1 MFEISYDTWYKVCDM
16 YLSKRSANL
25 YSYLQWFPYS
35 KLEKSEIYY
44 IKSEDFFN
52 KYINHGHCVLFSS
65 VMFRTENYLQKSDGS
80 FRNATLISPLLYL
93 ILQCIGKTIA
103 DKYQSKRPPEIEVF
117 YGGNYQNMD
126 CHYKRPYYEFFASIN
141 REITNYDY
149 FIKTDVRN
157 FYDNIKLNTLMA
169 EIDENVNINET
180 IISPSLL
187 HLYKNILSYCGS
199 GKFPLVE
206 NSVASSYLSTI
217 IYLEPIDREL
227 YKYLSA
233 SHYPEITKIKMLRY
247 VDDLYILIKSDSSLQ
262 ELSKVTLEIFNK
274 YASILKKYGL
284 SLNTLK
290 CCLKNSN
297 EILDELRNSFYDE
310 PVLQEKY
317 TVPEIFP
324 NGIVDF
330 LERLNQR
337 LEVEGSISV
346 KTYNEIIV
354 EVYSTTEIEFQPQEI
369 LNYFVY
375 DNPESARRIEAV
387 TLLLHM
393 IKRDICFIHLDPK
406 RLTILIMQTN
416 SEEAIKNLL
425 TELFNRDR
433 TNRWNSYDTTI
444 AINYLIKRNVKHQ
457 DLLDVIKQRVPEL
470 TIYNTKFC
478 TKSFISHLSGDTI
491 ISSICNYINTDDTAN
506 YLYLMYVIEKENK
519 NWMEAYA
526 YFITFFERVTA
537 NVDCRL
543 KDKPVDFKKY
553 FARDQLIK
561 TFKEIP
567 DSKGILEKAILLRN
581 QNPLAHASSELLED
595 NSSSHKLDK
604 SIAELMGLLISFIK
618 LKQKNPIKE
627 G

>member
-1 MFEISYDTWYKVCDM
+1 MFDITYDTWDKICDM
-16 YLSKRSANL
+16 YLSKRSANI

-35 KLEKSEIYY
+35 KLDKSDIHY
-44 IKSEDFFN
+44 IRSEEFYN
-52 KYINHGHCVLFSS
+52 KYIEHGHCVLFSS

-103 DKYQSKRPPEIEVF
+103 DKYRPKRPPEIEVF
-117 YGGNYQNMD
+117 YGGNYQNLE

-217 IYLEPIDREL
+217 IYLEPIDREF
-227 YKYLSA
+227 YEYLSA
-233 SHYPEITKIKMLRY
+233 GHYSEITKIKMVRY

-262 ELSKVTLEIFNK
+262 ELNKVTLEIFNK

-310 PVLQEKY
+310 QVVQKKY

-330 LERLNQR
+330 LEKLNQT
-337 LEVEGSISV
+337 LESEGSISV
-346 KTYNEIIV
+346 KKYNEIIF
-354 EVYSTTEIEFQPQEI
+354 EVYSTNEIEFQPQEI

-375 DNPESARRIEAV
+375 DKPDSAKRIEAIN
-387 TLLLHM
+387 LLLIM
-393 IKRDICFIHLDPK
+393 IKRDSSFIHLDPK
-406 RLTILIMQTN
+406 RLTILIMQTH
-416 SEEAIKNLL
+416 SETAIKNLL

-433 TNRWNSYDTTI
+433 TNKWNSYDTTV

-457 DLLDVIKQRVPEL
+457 DLLDVIEQRLPEVAY
-470 TIYNTKFC
+470 YNTKYC
-478 TKSFISHLSGDTI
+478 TKSFISHLSEDKI
-491 ISSICNYINTDDTAN
+491 KSSICKYIDTDDTAN

-519 NWMEAYA
+519 NWIEAYA
-526 YFITFFERVTA
+526 YFINFFERVTA

-553 FARDQLIK
+553 FAKDQLIK

-595 NSSSHKLDK
+595 NSSSQKLDN
-604 SIAELMGLLISFIK
+604 SITDLKKLLISFFQYNNLI
-618 LKQKNPIKE
+618 
-627 G
+627 

>member
-1 MFEISYDTWYKVCDM
+1 MFEISYDTWHKVCDM

-25 YSYLQWFPYS
+25 HSYLQWFPYS
-35 KLEKSEIYY
+35 KLEKDDIHYTRSEEFY
-44 IKSEDFFN
+44 N
-52 KYINHGHCVLFSS
+52 KYIKHGHCVLFSS

-103 DKYQSKRPPEIEVF
+103 DKYQSKRPTDIEVF

-126 CHYKRPYYEFFASIN
+126 GHYKIPYYDFFASIN
-141 REITNYDY
+141 REINNYDY

-169 EIDENVNINET
+169 EIDGNVNFNET

-187 HLYKNILSYCGS
+187 HLYKNIFSYCGS
-199 GKFPLVE
+199 GKYPLVE

-217 IYLEPIDREL
+217 IYLEPIDCEL
-227 YKYLSA
+227 YEYLSEG
-233 SHYPEITKIKMLRY
+233 HYPEITKIKMVRY

-262 ELSKVTLEIFNK
+262 ELNKVTLEIFNK

-310 PVLQEKY
+310 QVLQKKY

-330 LERLNQR
+330 LERLNQTI
-337 LEVEGSISV
+337 ESEGSISV
-346 KTYNEIIV
+346 KRYNEIIF

-375 DNPESARRIEAV
+375 DNPESARRIEAIN
-387 TLLLHM
+387 LLLIM
-393 IKRDICFIHLDPK
+393 IKRDSSFIHLDPK
-406 RLTILIMQTN
+406 RLTILIMQTH
-416 SEEAIKNLL
+416 SETAIKNLL

-433 TNRWNSYDTTI
+433 TNKWNSYDTTI
-444 AINYLIKRNVKHQ
+444 AINYLIKRNVKHD
-457 DLLDVIKQRVPEL
+457 DLLSVIERRVPEL
-470 TIYNTKFC
+470 TSYNTQFC
-478 TKSFISHLSGDTI
+478 TKSFISHLSEDKI
-491 ISSICNYINTDDTAN
+491 ISSICNCINTDDTAN

-519 NWMEAYA
+519 NWIEAYA

-537 NVDCRL
+537 NVDCKL
-543 KDKPVDFKKY
+543 KGKSVKFRDY
-553 FARDQLIK
+553 FAKDQLIE
-561 TFKEIP
+561 TFKNIP
-567 DSKGILEKAILLRN
+567 DSKEILDKAILLRN
-581 QNPLAHASSELLED
+581 QNPLAHASSELLKD
-595 NSSSHKLDK
+595 NSSSLKLDN
-604 SIAELMGLLISFIK
+604 SIADLTRLLISFFQYNNLI
-618 LKQKNPIKE
+618 
-627 G
+627 